1 MGFIFLF
8 PLAFISNSLV
18 PTQGFPG
25 WLQVIADWNPVSA
38 VTAAARHL
46 FGNPNPSASV
56 HAWPMQ
62 HPVEAAL
69 LWSIAI
75 IVVCAPLAAYFFKV
89 RTAE

>member
-1 MGFIFLF
+1 
-8 PLAFISNSLV
+8 
-18 PTQGFPG
+18 
-25 WLQVIADWNPVSA
+25 
-38 VTAAARHL
+38 
-46 FGNPNPSASV
+46 
-56 HAWPMQ
+56 MQ